1 MSCVPCEPCAG
12 TGINHHNL
20 RARGCAAPFHRE
32 LIITTYCAASSD
44 LPGASIPSKL
54 NSTWTVFL

>member
-20 RARGCAAPFHRE
+20 RARGCAAPFHGE
-32 LIITTYCAASSD
+32 LIITTSVLRPPTSPEP
-44 LPGASIPSKL
+44 LPSKL
-54 NSTWTVFL
+54 NSIWTVFL